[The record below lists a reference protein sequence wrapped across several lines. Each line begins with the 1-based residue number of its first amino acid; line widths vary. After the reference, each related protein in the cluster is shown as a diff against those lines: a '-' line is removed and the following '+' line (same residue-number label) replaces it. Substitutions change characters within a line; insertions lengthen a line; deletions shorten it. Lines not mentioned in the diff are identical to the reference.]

1 MDFLLD
7 PLSASFIQRAL
18 IAAILV
24 GAISGIVG
32 SFVVVRG
39 MSFLGDALAH
49 SILPGVATA
58 FILTSGSTEWLFVGG
73 LTAGIGSALGIGW
86 LTRDGRLRE
95 DTAIGIVFVAMF
107 ALGIAIIST
116 DTRAYGRN
124 LVHIL
129 FGNILGIREPDLYI
143 MAGCGVA
150 VLGVVFLLY
159 KELLVISFDTG
170 LAKSLRLP
178 TEWLRILLLILI
190 AITIVASLQIV
201 GITLMLAML
210 ITPAATAQ
218 LLTKRLHHMMMVSAI
233 LGVISGVVGIYAS
246 FYTEIP
252 PGPVIVL
259 TITMIFF
266 AVFMF
271 QQIREY
277 WLNYTLRRLEE

>member
-1 MDFLLD
+1 M
-7 PLSASFIQRAL
+7 
-18 IAAILV
+18 
-24 GAISGIVG
+24 
-32 SFVVVRG
+32 
-39 MSFLGDALAH
+39 
-49 SILPGVATA
+49 
-58 FILTSGSTEWLFVGG
+58 
-73 LTAGIGSALGIGW
+73 
-86 LTRDGRLRE
+86 TRDGRLRE